1 MNYSS
6 AINNSMTPNSSK
18 PQDSSIVW
26 QEIISAD
33 AKFNLYRINN
43 NSQLRTLYMR
53 RRTQL
58 LRENA
63 TKYRQEKEISNLRR
77 SYLNLR
83 KQILENKYGDV
94 DKISNYQGNRNSR
107 AGSKAPSID
116 SLSLNLDWRENIS
129 KRIYAPS
136 TTHSAAISTTLHT
149 NQRWPGT
156 NLNKNSSIYS
166 SKESLNN
173 SNSHSSSRLKTSLS
187 NNNIED
193 AFVFAGVYHIFENHK
208 GAVTR
213 VKFANND
220 KSLLAT
226 CSLDGTLVI
235 CQVIPSPATTIYR
248 LEGHES
254 GIMDMQWNMTND
266 LIVTCSLDGT
276 SRVWQVTQGKCMR
289 VLKDTMGAQV
299 LCCCFQPLNENMI
312 FTGNSKGLIQ
322 VYNLSTGIIVNKNCL
337 QKVSGRVLCMAFD
350 STGSNVWIGDDK
362 GSISAF
368 HFDILTLKLNKTKR
382 IVSNNGY
389 SITSISFKNMT
400 QKQGLDGFTSV
411 LLVNALPNYLL
422 IYRLNNQDTNSLKLR
437 KRVCIKQSEHA
448 LRSTFC
454 PLTNFRKN
462 TPSTGVSPCL
472 VCTGSEDFGVYI
484 YDMCESDEA
493 KCLIN
498 KLQGHSS
505 VVKDVGF
512 NYDQS
517 LLVSG
522 DLNGQVIIWKTNNQ
536 T

>member
-1 MNYSS
+1 MMNYSS
-6 AINNSMTPNSSK
+6 VI
-18 PQDSSIVW
+18 SSISNKPDPINSGIW
-26 QEIISAD
+26 QEILSTD

-58 LRENA
+58 LRENGM
-63 TKYRQEKEISNLRR
+63 KYREEQNISDLRQ

-83 KQILENKYGDV
+83 TQILEKKYGDV
-94 DKISNYQGNRNSR
+94 DKMSMNSFNNRSSR
-107 AGSKAPSID
+107 ANSKSVSID
-116 SLSLNLDWRENIS
+116 SQSLNYDWRENIS
-129 KRIYAPS
+129 KRIHGSNSICGVSHSLAP
-136 TTHSAAISTTLHT
+136 
-149 NQRWPGT
+149 QT
-156 NLNKNSSIYS
+156 NLKNSTIYS
-166 SKESLNN
+166 SKESLNLN
-173 SNSHSSSRLKTSLS
+173 RLKNSIS
-187 NNNIED
+187 NNNMDEEF
-193 AFVFAGVYHIFENHK
+193 AFAGVYHIFDNHK
-208 GAVTR
+208 SAVTR

-248 LEGHES
+248 LEGHQS
-254 GIMDMQWNMTND
+254 GIMDMQWNTTND
-266 LIVTCSLDGT
+266 LIVTGSLDGT

-289 VLKDTMGAQV
+289 VLKDTCGAQV

-337 QKVSGRVLCMAFD
+337 QKVSGRVLCMSFD

-382 IVSNNGY
+382 IISNNGY
-389 SITSISFKNMT
+389 SITSISYKNMQ
-400 QKQGLDGFTSV
+400 QKQDGYTSL

-422 IYRLNNQDTNSLKLR
+422 LYRLNNKDTNSLRLR
-437 KRVCIKQSEHA
+437 KRVCIKQGEHA

-454 PLTNFRKN
+454 PISNYKKSN
-462 TPSTGVSPCL
+462 STCL

-484 YDMCESDEA
+484 YDLENEE
-493 KCLIN
+493 KNLIT
-498 KLQGHSS
+498 KLQGHSA

-512 NYDQS
+512 NSNQS
-517 LLVSG
+517 LLASG
-522 DLNGQVIIWKTNNQ
+522 DLNGTVIIWKTNNQ
-536 T
+536 S